1 MHTRPINSLAGGAG
15 AWRQG
20 SLLWPMDSDMATMAV
35 ECGRTGLL
43 IVDEA
48 LSHIVVLL
56 IRYTFF
62 FASLTANFLVFEN
75 LDGLKSRYPLICLF
89 RFETKTTTSCSS
101 LCHLSFVP
109 IVNCLLM
116 N

>member
-20 SLLWPMDSDMATMAV
+20 SLLWPMDSDMAV

-48 LSHIVVLL
+48 LSHVVVLL
-56 IRYTFF
+56 IRYTFLCI
-62 FASLTANFLVFEN
+62 S
-75 LDGLKSRYPLICLF
+75 DG
-89 RFETKTTTSCSS
+89 
-101 LCHLSFVP
+101 
-109 IVNCLLM
+109 
-116 N
+116 